1 MHYPHIVAPTSISRI
16 RSLDGLRGVAAVGV
30 LLGHAR
36 LVYMQNDPKPWV
48 YMPGVRHLLDAL
60 GAWGATA
67 VWLFF
72 VLSGFVLALSFRNS
86 PRTDYGVYVLRRLAR
101 LYLPVW
107 GAVLLALVS
116 MLFISRDVDGLGTW
130 VGAHPPTPTP
140 WGVIADLT
148 LLSGT
153 GSNVTPLWSLRWEIF
168 FSLLLIAYIAAARS
182 IRPGILLAVCAMLST
197 VGGIYENALL
207 LYMPMFGIGVGF
219 AFAWPTIERWA
230 TALRERLSPL
240 LGGALAVAALVA
252 VMGAQLAPN
261 LLPKLGVTS
270 SIALPAMTT
279 LTRLVSVSL
288 IVVLVGTSVTI
299 GRAFSSRMILW
310 LGMISFS
317 LYLTHE
323 TVLLGFVYST
333 AANPVALA
341 GAVAL
346 CFPVAWL
353 FYRAVEKPAH
363 AFAKRIGA
371 RPADTTAPTYATA
384 PGAGAESP
392 PPGPKP

>member
-1 MHYPHIVAPTSISRI
+1 MHYPHIVAPTPISRI

-36 LVYMQNDPKPWV
+36 LVYLQNGPESWV
-48 YMPGVRHLLDAL
+48 YMSGARHILDAL

-130 VGAHPPTPTP
+130 VGAHPATPTP

-168 FSLLLIAYIAAARS
+168 FSLLLIAYVAAARS
-182 IRPGILLAVCAMLST
+182 IRPGILLPVCAMLST

-219 AFAWPTIERWA
+219 AFAWPTIERWTA
-230 TALRERLSPL
+230 ALRERLSPL

-252 VMGAQLAPN
+252 VMAAQLAPN
-261 LLPKLGVTS
+261 VLPKLGVTS
-270 SIALPAMTT
+270 SIALPGLTT

-288 IVVLVGTSVTI
+288 IVVLVGTSVTL

-310 LGMISFS
+310 LGMVSFS

-371 RPADTTAPTYATA
+371 RPADRIAPAHAAA
-384 PGAGAESP
+384 PGTDVQSAA
-392 PPGPKP
+392 PGPNP